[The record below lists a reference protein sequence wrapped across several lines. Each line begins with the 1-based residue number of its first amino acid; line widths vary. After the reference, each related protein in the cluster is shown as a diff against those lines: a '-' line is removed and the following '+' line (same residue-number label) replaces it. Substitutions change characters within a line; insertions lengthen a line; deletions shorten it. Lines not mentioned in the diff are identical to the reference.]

1 MDIYSENILDHYKN
15 PRNKGKLKGANR
27 SSGDANPL
35 CGDKLFF
42 YLKVDESG
50 IIRDASFDGTGCAIS
65 QASASML
72 TEILPGK
79 KVSQVMKWDKQKVF
93 DLLKVELSPAR
104 TKCALLGLSVL
115 HDAIKDGQKAIK
127 SVPGVE
133 SKRSLNNPQ
142 SIRSFN
148 EKNPFYKILNNI
160 IDPDTQIGIADMG
173 LIYGAKKNGGQAKVT
188 MTLTSMGCPAG
199 PHFIE
204 EIEYYLKKQK
214 GVKEVLIEIV
224 WEPPWTP
231 DRIKPEIRA
240 VLGI

>member
-15 PRNKGKLKGANR
+15 PRNKGKLKGANC

-42 YLKVDESG
+42 YLKVDKSG

-72 TEILPGK
+72 AEILPGK

-93 DLLKVELSPAR
+93 DLLKVELTPAR
-104 TKCALLGLSVL
+104 TKCALLGLQVL
-115 HDAIKDGQKAIK
+115 HEAVKDKRKESGVKAQKNLK
-127 SVPGVE
+127 SASAV
-133 SKRSLNNPQ
+133 
-142 SIRSFN
+142 RSFN

-173 LIYGAKKNGGQAKVT
+173 LIYGAEKNGGQAKVT